1 MAIAPA
7 SRAVFRFGWR
17 SDIVAS
23 VLIASVW
30 AVIGVVLAAFI
41 RRGWHSLAACLA
53 SLAAC
58 LACLDFCLAFLI
70 FFFEAPFF
78 LSCLTF
84 CFFCLALAAFL
95 VAFCSKELQSGPA
108 PGGSVPVTRRVP
120 CGRPGLSGSA
130 AACRS
135 SPTHGGGG
143 GGGFW
148 LARPPPT
155 RAS

>member
-1 MAIAPA
+1 M
-7 SRAVFRFGWR
+7 
-17 SDIVAS
+17 
-23 VLIASVW
+23 
-30 AVIGVVLAAFI
+30 
-41 RRGWHSLAACLA
+41 A

-108 PGGSVPVTRRVP
+108 PGGSVPVTLAVP
-120 CGRPGLSGSA
+120 LFGGPVCGVGAGLQV
-130 AACRS
+130 
-135 SPTHGGGG
+135 SPAHGGGG